1 MGSRWPCSPQPT
13 PPKGVQLAAGLES
26 NGTGPIS
33 WDVLFVISLSGTQQI
48 LNLLNHPESPTRL
61 RIPVSLSNTK
71 SNL

>member
-1 MGSRWPCSPQPT
+1 MGSRWLCNPQTIPLT
-13 PPKGVQLAAGLES
+13 GVLPVAGLES
-26 NGTGPIS
+26 NGKGPIL